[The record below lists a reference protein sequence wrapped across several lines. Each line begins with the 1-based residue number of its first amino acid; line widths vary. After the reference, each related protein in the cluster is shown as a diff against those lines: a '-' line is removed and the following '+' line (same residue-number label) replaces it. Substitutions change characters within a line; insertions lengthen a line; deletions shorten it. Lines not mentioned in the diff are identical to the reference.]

1 MALIW
6 LPAPVSCTG
15 TQSQAVAEQDVL
27 QPLDWLSHTNSPPAT
42 QWLTLVMSALY
53 GAMKRGFG
61 SHGLET
67 KIGFRQDGEIV
78 EYASVLPSDRPPL
91 TVHAAVVGRVQRA
104 PADGQRV
111 LVGVRGVRAGVVGR
125 DHAPAGIG
133 EVPVRAR
140 GRPGGT
146 GVRGLVDLLKVDEE
160 MRVVGRVDDERLVV
174 PRLCAGCSA
183 GLRVGRIGLG

>member
-78 EYASVLPSDRPPL
+78 EYAAVLPSDRPPL
-91 TVHAAVVGRVQRA
+91 TVDA
-104 PADGQRV
+104 
-111 LVGVRGVRAGVVGR
+111 
-125 DHAPAGIG
+125 I
-133 EVPVRAR
+133 
-140 GRPGGT
+140 
-146 GVRGLVDLLKVDEE
+146 
-160 MRVVGRVDDERLVV
+160 ERLTYSFTAWS
-174 PRLCAGCSA
+174 PLA
-183 GLRVGRIGLG
+183 GLTITSPPSPPNGETMALAPGRSRPTPLSCMPPQMSSPPPGAWPIPAK